1 MDRKEITNWVLFV
14 YLTLINLLFTFVAWI
29 FWIWRDGLLT
39 PEETTAQMMGP
50 LLALGPAAVI
60 FDLVF
65 GLFILRF
72 LRRKTEGDSSS
83 SATE

>member
-39 PEETTAQMMGP
+39 PEETTPDDGTTP
-50 LLALGPAAVI
+50 CTG
-60 FDLVF
+60 
-65 GLFILRF
+65 
-72 LRRKTEGDSSS
+72 TSSGYF
-83 SATE
+83 